1 MSRNHA
7 HKLWVKYWPTH
18 KGFFFFFFLDW
29 QSYRVTGH
37 NNKRKKNLLCSI
49 IQDILKMLL
58 LLQGKAFFVY
68 LPPLVLFFLLLMDTS
83 PLNLGGGV
91 IWLGCTFWRILKN
104 RNWNWAEHALMTL
117 QGCSKIFVL
126 SFMSFITDYQALDKQ
141 VALAVED
148 NKKTMMNSTGQSSW
162 ICSNSSKKKHKYAS
176 RDAFNSELL
185 NWLRIFIDILIT
197 VKRLCEH
204 KNLLPNAF
212 KWAVEN
218 WQIKTLTFIQKVYE
232 RNVNSSSLRFQP

>member
-1 MSRNHA
+1 MIR
-7 HKLWVKYWPTH
+7 LY
-18 KGFFFFFFLDW
+18 
-29 QSYRVTGH
+29 
-37 NNKRKKNLLCSI
+37 
-49 IQDILKMLL
+49 
-58 LLQGKAFFVY
+58 
-68 LPPLVLFFLLLMDTS
+68 
-83 PLNLGGGV
+83 
-91 IWLGCTFWRILKN
+91 ILKN
-104 RNWNWAEHALMTL
+104 SQKQKLKLGRTCSDDITGVLQDLCPFIYVIYHWLPGTWQTSGLEQLLLKTIRIQWWTL
-117 QGCSKIFVL
+117 QVNHLGYVPTHL
-126 SFMSFITDYQALDKQ
+126 
-141 VALAVED
+141 
-148 NKKTMMNSTGQSSW
+148 
-162 ICSNSSKKKHKYAS
+162 KKKHKCAS